1 MKNFIKLVVLSIT
14 LAFAA
19 NGTATVF
26 AAPTDVVNIPDA
38 GFKACINS
46 YFDGA
51 EPTDDVVEAQMDLF
65 IGSSRAP
72 IDCSGY
78 SISSIEGAQYFTN
91 IEYLDFYDNSITD
104 LSPLAG
110 LTTLKHLGLNNNN
123 ISDLSP
129 LSGLTNLTKVL
140 LRDNDITDVSPL
152 SSLTNLTYLPL
163 ANNNISDVSGLS
175 TLTGLNYLYI
185 EGNNITDLSP
195 LVNIVSLTKADLGEQ
210 NIVFD
215 ESTVD
220 VESYSLPPVYDPNGD
235 VVEYTDVNEY
245 TLVEGEA
252 VVITNTFNKDVVI
265 GETVINFSGTVSQTV
280 TYNTEIIVD
289 PVDPDPVDPDPV
301 DPVNPDPVTPDP
313 VDPVVD
319 TGKTETKTLPKTG
332 MEQNATLYSLLVLGL
347 IAVKKKFL

>member
-1 MKNFIKLVVLSIT
+1 MKNFIRIVVLSIT

-51 EPTDDVVEAQMDLF
+51 ELTDDVTEAQMELF

-72 IDCSGY
+72 IDCSSY

-123 ISDLSP
+123 ISDLTP

-163 ANNNISDVSGLS
+163 SNNNISDVSGLS

-185 EGNNITDLSP
+185 EGNNITDLTP
-195 LVNIVSLTKADLGEQ
+195 LVDIISLTNADLGEQ
-210 NIVFD
+210 TIVFD

-220 VESYSLPPVYDPNGD
+220 VENYSLPAVYDPNGD
-235 VVEYTDVNEY
+235 VIEYTDANEY
-245 TLVEGEA
+245 ILVEGEA
-252 VVITNTFNKDVVI
+252 MVITNTFNKDVVI

-280 TYNTEIIVD
+280 TYSTEII
-289 PVDPDPVDPDPV
+289 VDPDPVDPDPV
-301 DPVNPDPVTPDP
+301 DPVDPDPVTPDP
-313 VDPVVD
+313 VDPVDD
-319 TGKTETKTLPKTG
+319 TEKTETKTLPKTG
-332 MEQNATLYSLLVLGL
+332 MEQSAALYSILVLGL